1 MAPFLPCTHKAGR
14 RKTCPYTENPLEIN
28 YMNDSHYCP
37 NTPAEIREML
47 ATIGASSV
55 EDLFAPIPAELR
67 AKTFNLPAGMSEFET
82 FARMQSIAA
91 ENSNGMV
98 NFIGGGF
105 YDHVIPAVID
115 HLSGRAEF
123 YTAYTPYQPECSQ
136 GTLQALFE
144 YQTAICRLTGLDVS
158 NASLYDGATAC
169 AEAAMMA
176 LRVTG
181 RTRIVVDGCVSPFSR
196 QVLKTYLFNLNVEV
210 VEIAPLDGLLNRAE
224 LAGVLDDSVAAVL
237 VQNPNF
243 FGSVEEFSP
252 LAEQVHAVGA
262 LLVASVYPIS
272 LGLLKSPGEMG
283 VDIAVGDG
291 QSLGNPLSFG
301 GPSFGFIAARKA
313 YIRNMPGR
321 IIGET
326 VDKQGRRGYVLTLQ
340 AREQHI
346 KRHKATSNIC
356 SNQGLCALRGLIFLS
371 AVGREGLVEMA
382 RLNRDK
388 AEYAKS
394 RLAGI
399 PGVKVLQSSPTFN
412 EFTIFL
418 PKPAAA
424 VVAGLLKEGVAA
436 GVPLGEYYED
446 SANAMVVTATEKR
459 TRKEIDQLVKVLEVA
474 LCA

>member
-1 MAPFLPCTHKAGR
+1 MQ
-14 RKTCPYTENPLEIN
+14 
-28 YMNDSHYCP
+28 DSHYCP
-37 NTPAEIREML
+37 HTAEEIQEML
-47 ATIGASSV
+47 SVIGV
-55 EDLFAPIPAELR
+55 ETVEELFSPIPEELR
-67 AKTFNLPAGMSEFET
+67 AKTFNLPPGLSEFEA
-82 FARMQSIAA
+82 FDRMKAIAG
-91 ENSNGMV
+91 ENSKDLL

-105 YDHVIPAVID
+105 YDHIIPAVVD

-176 LRVTG
+176 LRIAG
-181 RTRIVVDGCVSPFSR
+181 RNRVVIDGCVSPFYR
-196 QVLKTYLFNLNVEV
+196 QVLKTYLFNLDVDV
-210 VEIAPLDGLLNRAE
+210 VEISPLDGHLNRNE
-224 LAGVLDDSVAAVL
+224 LSAMLDETVAAVL

-243 FGSVEEFSP
+243 FGTVEDFTA
-252 LAEQVHAVGA
+252 LAGQVHGKGG
-262 LLVASVYPIS
+262 LLIASVYPVS
-272 LGLLKSPGEMG
+272 LGILKSPGEMG

-301 GPSFGFIAARKA
+301 GPTFGFIAAKKA

-326 VDKQGRRGYVLTLQ
+326 VDRNGKRGFVLTLQ

-356 SNQGLCALRGLIFLS
+356 SNQGLCALRGLVFLAS
-371 AVGREGLVEMA
+371 IGREGLADLA

-394 RLAGI
+394 RLAML
-399 PGVKVLQSSPTFN
+399 PGVEVLNAANFN
-412 EFTIFL
+412 EFTVFL
-418 PKPAAA
+418 PGPAE
-424 VVAGLLKEGVAA
+424 VIVAELLGQGIAA
-436 GVPLGEYYED
+436 GVPLGTYYD
-446 SANAMVVTATEKR
+446 GSDNVMVVTVTEKR
-459 TRKEIDQLVKVLEVA
+459 SRREIDLFVRALEVA
-474 LCA
+474 ICS

>member
-1 MAPFLPCTHKAGR
+1 
-14 RKTCPYTENPLEIN
+14 
-28 YMNDSHYCP
+28 MNDSNYCP
-37 NTPAEIREML
+37 HTLDEQKEML
-47 ATIGASSV
+47 ADIGVSSV
-55 EDLFAPIPAELR
+55 EDLFAPIPLELR
-67 AKTFNLPAGMSEFET
+67 AKTFNIPAGMSEFET
-82 FARMQSIAA
+82 YARMQSIVA
-91 ENSNGMV
+91 ENSGNML

-105 YDHVIPAVID
+105 YDHVIPAVVD

-169 AEAAMMA
+169 AEAALMA

-181 RTRIVVDGCVSPFSR
+181 RSKIVVDGCVNPFSR
-196 QVLKTYLFNLNVEV
+196 QALRTYLLNLNADVVEV
-210 VEIAPLDGLLNRAE
+210 APLDGMLNRDG
-224 LAGVLDDSVAAVL
+224 LSGVMDDSVAAVL

-243 FGSVEEFSP
+243 FGCVDDFS
-252 LAEQVHAVGA
+252 AIADQVHGVGA
-262 LLVASVYPIS
+262 LLIASVYPIS
-272 LGLLKSPGEMG
+272 LGLLKSPAGMG

-301 GPSFGFIAARKA
+301 GPSFGFIAAKKTL
-313 YIRNMPGR
+313 IRNMPGR

-371 AVGREGLVEMA
+371 SVGREGLMEMA
-382 RLNRDK
+382 NLNRDK
-388 AEYAKS
+388 AEYAKAQ
-394 RLAGI
+394 LAKI
-399 PGVKVLQSSPTFN
+399 PGVTVLQSAPTFN

-418 PKPAAA
+418 PKPANEI
-424 VVAGLLKEGVAA
+424 VAGMLKLGIAV
-436 GVPLGEYYED
+436 GVPLGDYYDD
-446 SANAMVVTATEKR
+446 SANALVVTVTEKR
-459 TRKEIDQLVKVLEVA
+459 SKKEIDRLVDVLKSEIDVVRF
-474 LCA
+474 